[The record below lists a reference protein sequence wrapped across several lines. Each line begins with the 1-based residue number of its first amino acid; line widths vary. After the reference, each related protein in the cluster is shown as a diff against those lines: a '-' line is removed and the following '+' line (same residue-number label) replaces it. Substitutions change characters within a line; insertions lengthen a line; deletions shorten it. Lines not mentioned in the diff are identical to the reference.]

1 MHRIALAI
9 TAAGC
14 GAVTSI
20 EVARP
25 AAVTATDLA
34 PPFTL
39 PSHEGQTVTL
49 GDALEA
55 GHVVLVFYRGHW

>member
-1 MHRIALAI
+1 VRSIALAI

-25 AAVTATDLA
+25 PAVTATDLA
-34 PPFTL
+34 PPFAL